1 MDGPV
6 FDAMLKTALEE
17 ALRRDIQEAP
27 EAPVPSRRQRKGMRG
42 LLGGLCL
49 FRPDCQRLCERMV

>member
-27 EAPVPSRRQRKGMRG
+27 EVPSPDRKS
-42 LLGGLCL
+42 
-49 FRPDCQRLCERMV
+49 VV

>member
-17 ALRRDIQEAP
+17 ALREDLEALEQESAAP
-27 EAPVPSRRQRKGMRG
+27 RPSPR
-42 LLGGLCL
+42 
-49 FRPDCQRLCERMV
+49 

>member
-17 ALRRDIQEAP
+17 ALRLDAEEMREKTPQL
-27 EAPVPSRRQRKGMRG
+27 SSQHRRRMR
-42 LLGGLCL
+42 
-49 FRPDCQRLCERMV
+49 RMLENPWS